1 MRLTDDRYENI
12 KQTVVNMFAANDIKQ
27 IPIDC
32 FEICQKMCI
41 ILRKYSSLTTKALL
55 KAKEISEDGFCMLVK
70 EDPTPFGSYQW
81 YIFYD
86 DTKSRERIRF
96 TIMHEIGHIVLEHT
110 EHSELAESEANFFAK
125 YSLAPP
131 PLVNKIQPEDYMDI
145 ADAFDL
151 SLECAYHAMTFYNK
165 WLQFGSSE
173 FLNYELQLLSLFDKI
188 V

>member
-1 MRLTDDRYENI
+1 MRLTSDRYEVI
-12 KQTVVNMFAANDIKQ
+12 KKIVVKMFVENDIRQ

-41 ILRKYSSLTTKALL
+41 KLRKYTQLKSDALL
-55 KAKEISEDGFCMLVK
+55 KAEEISEDGLCMLI
-70 EDPTPFGSYQW
+70 EEGPEPFVSLQW

-110 EHSELAESEANFFAK
+110 EHSQLSESEANFFAK

-131 PLVNKIQPEDYMDI
+131 PLVHRIKPEDYMDI
-145 ADAFDL
+145 SNAFNL
-151 SLECAYHAMTFYNK
+151 SQECAYYAMSFYSK
-165 WLQFGSSE
+165 WLQYGSSKY
-173 FLNYELQLLSLFDKI
+173 LNYEVELLSLFDI
-188 V
+188 AI

>member
-1 MRLTDDRYENI
+1 MRLANYRYEII
-12 KQTVVNMFAANDIKQ
+12 KKRAVKMFLDNDIRC

-32 FEICQKMCI
+32 FEICQKMCVK
-41 ILRKYSSLTTKALL
+41 LKKYSHLTPEALL
-55 KAKEISEDGFCMLVK
+55 KAKNISEDGFCILI
-70 EDPTPFGSYQW
+70 EEGPEPFVSLQW

-131 PLVNKIQPEDYMDI
+131 PLVHKIKPEDYMDI
-145 ADAFDL
+145 SDAFDL
-151 SLECAYHAMTFYNK
+151 SRECAYYAMSFYDK
-165 WLQFGSSE
+165 WLRYGNSE
-173 FLNYELQLLSLFDKI
+173 YLNYEIELLSLFDKAI
-188 V
+188 

>member
-1 MRLTDDRYENI
+1 MRLTNDRYEVI
-12 KQTVVNMFAANDIKQ
+12 KKNVVKMFMDNDIRQ

-32 FEICQKMCI
+32 FEICQKMCVKSK
-41 ILRKYSSLTTKALL
+41 KYSQLTPDAFSKAT
-55 KAKEISEDGFCMLVK
+55 EVSEDGFCMLM
-70 EDPTPFGSYQW
+70 EEGPEPFVSLQW

-110 EHSELAESEANFFAK
+110 EHSQLAESEANFFAK

-131 PLVNKIQPEDYMDI
+131 PLVHKIKPEDYMDI
-145 ADAFDL
+145 SNAFDL
-151 SLECAYHAMTFYNK
+151 SQECAYYAMSFYNK
-165 WLQFGSSE
+165 WLQYGHSE
-173 FLNYELQLLSLFDKI
+173 YLNYESELLSLFDEA

>member
-1 MRLTDDRYENI
+1 MRLTNDRYEVI
-12 KQTVVNMFAANDIKQ
+12 KKSVVKMFVENDIRQ

-41 ILRKYSSLTTKALL
+41 KLRKYSQLTSDALL
-55 KAKEISEDGFCMLVK
+55 KAKEISEDGYCMLIK
-70 EDPTPFGSYQW
+70 EGPEPFVSLQW

-96 TIMHEIGHIVLEHT
+96 TIMHEIGHVVLGHT
-110 EHSELAESEANFFAK
+110 EHSQLAESEANFFAK

-131 PLVNKIQPEDYMDI
+131 PLVHKIKPEDYMDI
-145 ADAFDL
+145 SKDFDL
-151 SLECAYHAMTFYNK
+151 SQECAYYAMSFYNK
-165 WLQFGSSE
+165 WLQYGHSE
-173 FLNYELQLLSLFDKI
+173 YLNYESELLSLFDEA

>member
-1 MRLTDDRYENI
+1 MRLTDTRYENI
-12 KQTVVNMFAANDIKQ
+12 KQIVVNMFIVNDIRR

-41 ILRKYSSLTTKALL
+41 KLRKYSGLTDVALI
-55 KAKEISEDGFCMLVK
+55 KAKEVSEDGFCMLLK
-70 EDPTPFGSYQW
+70 EGPAPFESYQW

-131 PLVNKIQPEDYMDI
+131 PLVNKIKPEDYMDI
-145 ADAFDL
+145 AEAFDL
-151 SLECAYHAMTFYNK
+151 SQECAYYAMSFYNK
-165 WLQFGSSE
+165 WLQYGSSE
-173 FLNYELQLLSLFDKI
+173 FLDYELQLLSLFDKA